1 MSLRKKSLLGF
12 SVLNVLMIIILF
24 IDLANVTTLDWFS
37 TVLTIVGIAITLS
50 YTVYVHYKVIQP
62 IKQLTEAAQGI
73 TAGQL
78 DTVVIEVRDNGE
90 ISQLAQSFLE
100 MQEQLRTMTQKL
112 RTVLRIYQQA

>member
-12 SVLNVLMIIILF
+12 AVLNVLMIIILF
-24 IDLANVTTLDWFS
+24 IDLANVTTLEWLS
-37 TVLTIVGIAITLS
+37 TVLTIVGIAITLA

-78 DTVVIEVRDNGE
+78 DTVVIEVRDKSE
-90 ISQLAQSFLE
+90 ISQLAQSF
-100 MQEQLRTMTQKL
+100 
-112 RTVLRIYQQA
+112 

>member
-1 MSLRKKSLLGF
+1 MVFYRVNDCRHRYYTILH
-12 SVLNVLMIIILF
+12 SVCPLQSDTAYQTNHR
-24 IDLANVTTLDWFS
+24 
-37 TVLTIVGIAITLS
+37 G
-50 YTVYVHYKVIQP
+50 
-62 IKQLTEAAQGI
+62 AQGI

-112 RTVLRIYQQA
+112 RTALQIYQQASRNYLRVRMKLHLLWKK